1 MWLKILLIVVTI
13 VIVLIFISSYYLS
26 NKVLHP
32 KRVCLDKSMHIENK
46 AGRINK
52 NEYNKLIKEDIT
64 IKSTNGYDLDTTII
78 YREGINR
85 ENIIKD
91 KEKVV
96 IFVHGF
102 EYNKIGSVKYFEI
115 FRNRDFNIV
124 MYDHRNSGNSG
135 GDTTT
140 MGYLEKEDLKTVIN
154 EVKLLFGKNAIIG
167 LHGESM
173 GASTSLLTLEIEDN
187 INFIIA
193 DCGYSNLR
201 DELSYQI
208 KKQFNLPSFPFLN
221 IASIFNKLRVG
232 YKYEDILPIESIK
245 KYGLKVPIL
254 FIHGD
259 RDNFTPCK
267 MSEDMYKVRK
277 ESVDKNVCTMIYIGK
292 NSDHTETYW
301 NNKKECDEV
310 IGKFLKEAL

>member
-1 MWLKILLIVVTI
+1 MWLKILLIILAI
-13 VIVLIFISSYYLS
+13 VILLILITSYYLS
-26 NKVLHP
+26 KKVLHP
-32 KRVCLDKSMHIENK
+32 KRVCLEKSMHIENK

-52 NEYNKLIKEDIT
+52 DEYNKLIKEDLN

-91 KEKVV
+91 KEKVI
-96 IFVHGF
+96 IFVHGY
-102 EYNKIGSVKYFEI
+102 EYNKIGSLKYFEI
-115 FRNRDFNIV
+115 FRSRDFNIV

-135 GDTTT
+135 GNSTT
-140 MGYLEKEDLKTVIN
+140 MGYIEKHDLKTVIN
-154 EVKLLFGKNAIIG
+154 EVKSLFGQNAIIG

-193 DCGYSNLR
+193 DCGYSNLKE
-201 DELSYQI
+201 ELSYHI
-208 KKQFNLPSFPFLN
+208 KKQYKVPSFPFIN
-221 IASIFNKLRVG
+221 ISSIFNKLLVG

-259 RDNFTPCK
+259 SDNFTPCK
-267 MSEDMYKVRK
+267 MSEDMYKARK

-301 NNKKECDEV
+301 NNKKECDAV
-310 IGKFLKEAL
+310 IGRFLEEAL